1 MRITPATWGSGRTN
15 VVARLCTRVEVIA
28 STLFYLPI
36 KEFIM
41 YILPVKPYDY
51 GLQLSDYFTLG
62 EFIQSR
68 TACSQNIVAQF
79 VYRPE
84 IVDNIRFLHDKLLL
98 PLRQAIGAPI
108 TINSG
113 YRCRALNSTVGG
125 ATNSLHLWGLA
136 ADITAGNRQS
146 MLIEAA
152 RLFKFHEMII
162 HKTYIHI
169 SLKEWNNEQ
178 RFRDQR

>member
-1 MRITPATWGSGRTN
+1 MRITLATWGSGKTN
-15 VVARLCTRVEVIA
+15 VVARLCTRAGVITSA
-28 STLFYLPI
+28 LFLLII

-41 YILPVKPYDY
+41 YVLPVKPYDY

-68 TACSQNIVAQF
+68 TACTQNIVAQF
-79 VYRPE
+79 VYHKD
-84 IVDNIRFLHDKLLL
+84 IVENIRLLHDKLLL

-136 ADITAGNRQS
+136 ADITAGDRQS

-152 RLFKFHEMII
+152 RLFKFHELII
-162 HKTYIHI
+162 HKTYVHI
-169 SLKEWNNEQ
+169 SIKEWNNEQ
-178 RFRDQR
+178 RFRDLR

>member
-1 MRITPATWGSGRTN
+1 MHGAE
-15 VVARLCTRVEVIA
+15 VVASAPFLLTINQ
-28 STLFYLPI
+28 I
-36 KEFIM
+36 DM
-41 YILPVKPYDY
+41 YVLPVQPYDY
-51 GLQLSDYFTLG
+51 GFKLSDYFTLG

-79 VYRPE
+79 VYRKD
-84 IVDNIRFLHDKLLL
+84 IVDNIRFLHDRLLL

-113 YRCRALNSTVGG
+113 YRCRALNSAVGG

-152 RLFKFHEMII
+152 RLFKFHELIL
-162 HKTYIHI
+162 HKTYIHVSI
-169 SLKEWNNEQ
+169 KEWNNEQ
-178 RFRDQR
+178 RFRDLR

>member
-1 MRITPATWGSGRTN
+1 MHGA
-15 VVARLCTRVEVIA
+15 EVITSA
-28 STLFYLPI
+28 LFYSSKNQI
-36 KEFIM
+36 DM
-41 YILPVKPYDY
+41 YVLPVHPYDY
-51 GLQLSDYFTLG
+51 ELKLSDYFTLG

-68 TACSQNIVAQF
+68 TACTQNIVAQF
-79 VYRPE
+79 VCRKD
-84 IVDNIRFLHDKLLL
+84 IVDNIRFLHDRLLL

-113 YRCRALNSTVGG
+113 YRCRALNSAVGG

-152 RLFKFHEMII
+152 RLFKFHELIL
-162 HKTYIHI
+162 HKTYIHVSI
-169 SLKEWNNEQ
+169 KEWNNEQ
-178 RFRDQR
+178 RYRDLR

>member
-1 MRITPATWGSGRTN
+1 MHRAGVITSA
-15 VVARLCTRVEVIA
+15 
-28 STLFYLPI
+28 LFLLII

-51 GLQLSDYFTLG
+51 GLQLSEHFKLG

-68 TACSQNIVAQF
+68 KACGQNILAQF
-79 VYRPE
+79 VYHKD
-84 IVDNIRFLHDKLLL
+84 IVENIRYLHDKLIL
-98 PLRQAIGAPI
+98 PLRQAINAPI
-108 TINSG
+108 TITSG
-113 YRCRALNSTVGG
+113 YRCRALNMAVGG

-136 ADITAGNRQS
+136 ADITAGDRQS

-162 HKTYIHI
+162 HKTYVHI
-169 SLKEWNNEQ
+169 SIKEWNNEQ
-178 RFRDQR
+178 RFRDLR

>member
-1 MRITPATWGSGRTN
+1 MHGA
-15 VVARLCTRVEVIA
+15 EVITSA
-28 STLFYLPI
+28 LFYSSKNQI
-36 KEFIM
+36 DM
-41 YILPVKPYDY
+41 YVLPVQPYDY
-51 GLQLSDYFTLG
+51 GLKLSDYFTLG

-68 TACSQNIVAQF
+68 TACTQNIIAQF
-79 VYRPE
+79 VYRKD

-108 TINSG
+108 IINSG
-113 YRCRALNSTVGG
+113 YRCRALNSAVGG

-136 ADITAGNRQS
+136 ADITAGDRQS

-152 RLFKFHEMII
+152 RLFKFHELIL

-169 SLKEWNNEQ
+169 SIKEWNNEQ

>member
-1 MRITPATWGSGRTN
+1 MHGA
-15 VVARLCTRVEVIA
+15 EVITSA
-28 STLFYLPI
+28 LFLLTI
-36 KEFIM
+36 NQFDM
-41 YILPVKPYDY
+41 YVLPVQPYDY
-51 GLQLSDYFTLG
+51 GLKLSDYFTLG

-68 TACSQNIVAQF
+68 TACTQNIVAQF
-79 VYRPE
+79 VYRKD

-113 YRCRALNSTVGG
+113 YRCRALNSAVGG

-136 ADITAGNRQS
+136 ADIAAGNRQS

-152 RLFKFHEMII
+152 RLFKFHELIL

-169 SLKEWNNEQ
+169 SIKEWNNEQ
-178 RFRDQR
+178 RFRDLR

>member
-1 MRITPATWGSGRTN
+1 MHGA
-15 VVARLCTRVEVIA
+15 EVITSA
-28 STLFYLPI
+28 LFYSSKNQI
-36 KEFIM
+36 DM
-41 YILPVKPYDY
+41 YVLPVKPYDY
-51 GLQLSDYFTLG
+51 GFKLSDYFTLG

-68 TACSQNIVAQF
+68 TACSQNIVSQF
-79 VYRPE
+79 VYRPD
-84 IVDNIRFLHDKLLL
+84 IVDNIRFLHDRLLL

-113 YRCRALNSTVGG
+113 YRCRALNSAVGG

-136 ADITAGNRQS
+136 ADITAGDRQS

-152 RLFKFHEMII
+152 RLFKFHELIL

-169 SLKEWNNEQ
+169 SIKEWNNEQ
-178 RFRDQR
+178 RFRDLR